1 MRPAAAASPAPGDG
15 GRLKASPL
23 ARKIAAQSGV
33 DLHVVHGSGPG
44 GRIVRRDVEA
54 AAAARR
60 PRGRW
65 PAPVAP
71 GVEFE
76 DRPLSQIRAT
86 SPSACR

>member
-1 MRPAAAASPAPGDG
+1 MPSAASPAPGDG

-54 AAAARR
+54 ASAAPAAPAVR
-60 PRGRW
+60 PVA
-65 PAPVAP
+65 APVAP

-76 DRPLSQIRAT
+76 RLDDPLLE
-86 SPSACR
+86 